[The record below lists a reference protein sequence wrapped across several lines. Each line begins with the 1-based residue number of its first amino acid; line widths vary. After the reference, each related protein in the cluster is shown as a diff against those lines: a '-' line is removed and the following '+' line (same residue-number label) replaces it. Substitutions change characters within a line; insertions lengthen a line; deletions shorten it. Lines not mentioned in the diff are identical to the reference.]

1 MPRCSRWLV
10 KSGLLCLLAALLL
23 GVLLAEAA
31 RRPEWRLPPGLQLG
45 YYHLFLLGGVTQF
58 MFGVA
63 IWLLPR
69 RPGRRAE
76 DDAPAAWTVY
86 ALLNGGL
93 ALRVVFEPWHAA
105 DPAPLRAGLLVV
117 AAGLQLAAMLL
128 IAWTLWRRVRC
139 VPQAA
144 GGKGRA
150 T

>member
-10 KSGLLCLLAALLL
+10 KSGLLCLLTALLL

-31 RRPEWRLPPGLQLG
+31 RRPEWRLPPGLQLA
-45 YYHLFLLGGVTQF
+45 YYHLFLFGGVTQF

-69 RPGRRAE
+69 RPGRRAD

-86 ALLNGGL
+86 GLLNGGL

-105 DPAPLRAGLLVV
+105 HPAPVRAGLLVV
-117 AAGLQLAAMLL
+117 AAAMQLAAVLA
-128 IAWTLWRRVRC
+128 IAWTLWRRVRA
-139 VPQAA
+139 VPPASGAA
-144 GGKGRA
+144 RR